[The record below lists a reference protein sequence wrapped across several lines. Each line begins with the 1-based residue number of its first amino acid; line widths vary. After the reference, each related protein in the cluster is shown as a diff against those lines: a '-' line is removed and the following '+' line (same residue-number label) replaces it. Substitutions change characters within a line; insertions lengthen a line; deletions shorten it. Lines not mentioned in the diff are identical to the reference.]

1 MEMLDLDALAR
12 EFADYQLQVSRPQ
25 LVQVRSYLQL
35 LLRWN
40 ERVNLTGLR
49 APRRIVRELFCESM
63 YLSRVL
69 RLEGRLLD
77 VGSGA
82 GFPGLALKL
91 ACPHLRVALVEASQR
106 KCAFLKEV
114 VRRLQLSEVFVF
126 CGRFDRH
133 CKDKFGMF
141 DLATTRAV
149 AMDSNMFRMVR
160 SLLVP
165 GGEFVYF
172 CSAGVVRRT
181 VSFASGFEWLEPV
194 PIPYTRGR
202 VILIGS
208 AKNVHR

>member
-25 LVQVRSYLQL
+25 LVQVRTYLQL

-69 RLEGRLLD
+69 PLQGSLLD

-91 ACPHLRVALVEASQR
+91 ACPQLRVALVEASQR

-114 VRRLQLSEVFVF
+114 VRRLQLSDVLVF
-126 CGRFDRH
+126 CARIDRH
-133 CKDKFGMF
+133 SKGKVGMF

-149 AMDSNMFRMVR
+149 AVDGPMLAMVR
-160 SLLVP
+160 SFLFG
-165 GGEFVYF
+165 GGEFIYF
-172 CSAGVVRRT
+172 CSGRGVSRT
-181 VSFASGFEWLEPV
+181 VPLAGGFEWLEPV
-194 PIPYTRGR
+194 PIPHTRAR
-202 VILIGS
+202 VILIGV